1 MQRCYNSP
9 KSSSE
14 EFVSPRTAA
23 VEAFSV
29 RRNNKLPGGIAH
41 TIGTYV
47 IETRNL
53 EALIK
58 IRELL
63 ILMRALLV
71 PNWQLL
77 DEELDIVAGAT
88 KLSHVAH
95 TQISQII
102 YSELSEG
109 LRQKFE
115 SQVKDGTD
123 LVAYGKPNLHLWYE
137 DSWLTR
143 QIELVDVLIRMVEGD
158 LSTAPDVKHIWGVS
172 PPRSSGEGITRRRCK
187 RKRSSRRRKRKR
199 SSCKTRQKK
208 YRR

>member
-1 MQRCYNSP
+1 MQRSYNSP
-9 KSSSE
+9 KSSPDKS
-14 EFVSPRTAA
+14 VSPRTAA
-23 VEAFSV
+23 IEAFSV
-29 RRNNKLPGGIAH
+29 RQDNKLPGGIAH
-41 TIGTYV
+41 AIGTYV

-77 DEELDIVAGAT
+77 DEELDIVGGAT
-88 KLSHVAH
+88 KLSHAAH

-102 YSELSEG
+102 YNELSEG

-172 PPRSSGEGITRRRCK
+172 PPRSSGEGARHKRTRYKKTGHKRTRRK
-187 RKRSSRRRKRKR
+187 
-199 SSCKTRQKK
+199 KTRKK
-208 YRR
+208 NKK